1 MKRGPGSDDKAA
13 CRSIE
18 NDLMECWRSNSRL
31 RSRCDSR
38 KQDFSTFTLPRA
50 SHIRGL
56 YILFRA
62 RFVTTRSTH
71 GPLTG
76 HPRYESINTEP
87 NRFANKQRT
96 AVVAC
101 SQWLG
106 GDWEILEAWNAIWDR
121 QAFFQRSMA
130 CLHSPAPAV
139 FRGLK
144 VKSMMTLM
152 TKEYPHSCA
161 AKISIWPPRKLW
173 PYNMTTEL
181 RDNSCRP
188 LATKAGRR
196 INRPRYAAR
205 KAPGLNVEIR
215 KTRKQKVMAWLL
227 PAARAIR

>member
-1 MKRGPGSDDKAA
+1 PSRTAFLFALLPWCVCRIAVIASQPTRRRKKVQTPPGWRGVGDRQHQSRVERMKRGPGSDDKAA

-76 HPRYESINTEP
+76 HPRYEPINTEP
-87 NRFANKQRT
+87 NRVANKQRT

-101 SQWLG
+101 SQ
-106 GDWEILEAWNAIWDR
+106 
-121 QAFFQRSMA
+121 MA
-130 CLHSPAPAV
+130 P
-139 FRGLK
+139 K
-144 VKSMMTLM
+144 
-152 TKEYPHSCA
+152 
-161 AKISIWPPRKLW
+161 
-173 PYNMTTEL
+173 
-181 RDNSCRP
+181 D
-188 LATKAGRR
+188 
-196 INRPRYAAR
+196 RPRCAAR